1 VAGTAVNRIRNK
13 VRETFAT
20 QYLACPWKK
29 LSIYLAAVI
38 NPVPAKLT
46 ESAPS
51 APAANTKPDYD
62 GDWPECP

>member
-1 VAGTAVNRIRNK
+1 
-13 VRETFAT
+13 
-20 QYLACPWKK
+20 
-29 LSIYLAAVI
+29 VI